1 MNRSFWTTAEGDH
14 EDPIG
19 HRRRW
24 IMTLAVAGILG
35 FLLSGVWGPGTVLG
49 ARTTGDP
56 ALIAKVHDHLLRTA
70 GLRSLAVVEVDRE
83 GVRQAGL
90 GPDSGHWEIGSL
102 TKTFNG
108 HLLADAV
115 TRGDVAMTDTVSRH
129 LPRLTGSAAG
139 SATFEE
145 LATHR
150 SGLPRLLPSE
160 STRAIPS
167 HLLNR
172 DPYAAT
178 TTPRFL
184 DEVRGVELID
194 RGEYAYSNV
203 GASLLGHALAAA
215 ADQPDWAALAR
226 VRLLQPLGM
235 TSTVFATS
243 PAHLPP
249 DAVPGHDAGG
259 RDRRV
264 WISEGQA
271 PAGCCTWTTPEDLAR
286 YADALLGGRVP
297 GAEALEPRA
306 DAAPGNR
313 VGLFWQI
320 SPGPGDRTVTWH
332 RGETAGATSILLLDR
347 DAGRAVIA
355 LSNTATPVDGL
366 GAGMIADVD
375 TTSPRPGPL
384 DFVAALVLV
393 VFVVWTV
400 RRIHGARWRT
410 HILRAALDFLAI
422 ALLTARI
429 GSWVAVPGWVH
440 GLVVGI
446 GTGALVLGLRRSR
459 ELPWASPAPRHDRIQ
474 VAVSG
479 GLLVVA
485 LILVLS

>member
-1 MNRSFWTTAEGDH
+1 MNRSFWTTAEDEH

-24 IMTLAVAGILG
+24 IITLAAAGVLG
-35 FLLSGVWGPGTVLG
+35 LVLSGVWGPGTVLG
-49 ARTTGDP
+49 AGATGDP
-56 ALIAKVHDHLLRTA
+56 ALIAKVHDHLPGAA
-70 GLRSLAVVEVDRE
+70 GWRSLAVIEIDRA
-83 GVRQAGL
+83 GVRQAAV

-115 TRGDVAMTDTVSRH
+115 TRGEVAMTDTVSSH
-129 LPRLTGSAAG
+129 LPQLTGSAAG
-139 SATFEE
+139 SVTFEE

-150 SGLPRLLPSE
+150 SGLPRLLASE
-160 STRAIPS
+160 SIRAIPS
-167 HLLNR
+167 DLLNL

-184 DEVRGVELID
+184 DEVREVELIE

-215 ADQPDWAALAR
+215 AGQPDWPALAR

-243 PAHLPP
+243 HAQLPA
-249 DAVPGHDAGG
+249 DAVPGHDPGG

-264 WISEGQA
+264 WVSEGQV

-313 VGLFWQI
+313 IGLFWQI
-320 SPGPGDRTVTWH
+320 SPGPGQRTVTCIGG
-332 RGETAGATSILLLDR
+332 RLLVP
-347 DAGRAVIA
+347 RA
-355 LSNTATPVDGL
+355 
-366 GAGMIADVD
+366 
-375 TTSPRPGPL
+375 
-384 DFVAALVLV
+384 FCC
-393 VFVVWTV
+393 
-400 RRIHGARWRT
+400 
-410 HILRAALDFLAI
+410 
-422 ALLTARI
+422 LTAM
-429 GSWVAVPGWVH
+429 PG
-440 GLVVGI
+440 VV
-446 GTGALVLGLRRSR
+446 
-459 ELPWASPAPRHDRIQ
+459 
-474 VAVSG
+474 
-479 GLLVVA
+479 
-485 LILVLS
+485 